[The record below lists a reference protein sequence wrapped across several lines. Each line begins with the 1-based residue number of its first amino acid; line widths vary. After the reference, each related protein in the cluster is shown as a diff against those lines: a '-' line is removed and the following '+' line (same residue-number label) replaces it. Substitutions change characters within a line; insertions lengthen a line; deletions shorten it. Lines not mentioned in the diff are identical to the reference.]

1 MQDLNVDMES
11 AQSVI
16 PLEIVQSPSMG
27 VITKQAFIDGWMKAT
42 YVKSPMQPCSLIN
55 LLKRRS
61 EERRVGK
68 ECPV

>member
-42 YVKSPMQPCSLIN
+42 YVRPLPKPVP
-55 LLKRRS
+55 LLT
-61 EERRVGK
+61 
-68 ECPV
+68 